1 MRCRVVL
8 GIIAVLFLGEG
19 LGFAERTPWMRVP
32 DEEFGQGWGLFDL
45 ENLYDT
51 GRWAEANSLSGDWGG
66 LRHRLYDAG
75 IAIVGSYE
83 NQIAANPA
91 TGEMRTVR
99 DAGTASVAAFFDLE
113 RLAGLRDTLFL
124 ASMVEREGRSTS
136 DAIPNLF
143 PVQQIY
149 GGETIR
155 LDHLAVEKSF
165 LAGKLDVVAGRIN
178 ALDDFAVS
186 NFYCYSQNGGI
197 CGSLFS
203 LETNAS
209 LSNYPFAS
217 WGIRERYDL
226 TPDLYSMT
234 GVYNTRE
241 GFARNEYH
249 GVDFSIRDDSG
260 VAVMQEFGYRPTSLR
275 QAGYPGFIKL
285 GGFYDSEPR
294 HPFPDGEA
302 ITGNWTIYSVAQQ
315 RLFRRACDGYSQ
327 GLTGFLA
334 LTYSPPASNAI
345 EYFADGGLIY
355 RGLMPSRK
363 DDALGAFAVFG
374 EFSPNYRDAQRAVR
388 ESVQT
393 YELVLE
399 LNYRI
404 QITSWSAIQPD
415 VQYIIRPDGTGA
427 TGNALVLAFYTIVR
441 F

>member
-1 MRCRVVL
+1 
-8 GIIAVLFLGEG
+8 
-19 LGFAERTPWMRVP
+19 
-32 DEEFGQGWGLFDL
+32 
-45 ENLYDT
+45 
-51 GRWAEANSLSGDWGG
+51 
-66 LRHRLYDAG
+66 
-75 IAIVGSYE
+75 
-83 NQIAANPA
+83 
-91 TGEMRTVR
+91 
-99 DAGTASVAAFFDLE
+99 
-113 RLAGLRDTLFL
+113 
-124 ASMVEREGRSTS
+124 
-136 DAIPNLF
+136 
-143 PVQQIY
+143 
-149 GGETIR
+149 
-155 LDHLAVEKSF
+155 
-165 LAGKLDVVAGRIN
+165 
-178 ALDDFAVS
+178 
-186 NFYCYSQNGGI
+186 
-197 CGSLFS
+197 
-203 LETNAS
+203 
-209 LSNYPFAS
+209 
-217 WGIRERYDL
+217 
-226 TPDLYSMT
+226 
-234 GVYNTRE
+234 
-241 GFARNEYH
+241 
-249 GVDFSIRDDSG
+249 
-260 VAVMQEFGYRPTSLR
+260 MQEFGYRPTSLR

-374 EFSPNYRDAQRAVR
+374 EFSPHYRDAQRAVR

-415 VQYIIRPDGTGA
+415 VQYVIRPDGTGA